1 MKPLSPTIFVVDDD
15 SSVREALSNLLRSH
29 GLNVQTF
36 DNAQAFLDQPRP
48 DCPSCLVLDMRM
60 PGMTGIE
67 LQQHLLAL
75 SDFIPTIFISAHG
88 DIPVAVRAVKAGAIE
103 FLPKPFEEQALLSA
117 IEQGLALDQVR
128 RQHLAQRVSVQSRF
142 EPLTNREWEVL
153 KLTVKGLLNKQ
164 IGGELGIAEVTV
176 KVHRHNMMQKLEVR
190 SLPDLIRL
198 VEEYYDSK
206 N

>member
-1 MKPLSPTIFVVDDD
+1 
-15 SSVREALSNLLRSH
+15 
-29 GLNVQTF
+29 
-36 DNAQAFLDQPRP
+36 
-48 DCPSCLVLDMRM
+48 M

>member
-29 GLNVQTF
+29 GLNVHTF